1 MNPLRVIV
9 ADDHPVILAGIAVAL
24 RSGGNALVVG
34 EALAPLALMTMLTD
48 IPCDVLVT
56 DYSMPGDGQSDG
68 LALLDDIRKA
78 YPAIPIVVV
87 TALTNA
93 ALYREIVACGVLGLV
108 DKNADATEIPHAVNA
123 AARGDTYYS
132 KNVDAL
138 IGRHR
143 SIDIKR
149 GTLED
154 LSPREL
160 EIMRL
165 FSDGMSVS
173 DISRTTGRGMSTVSQ
188 QKASAMR
195 KLGLTTDAQVFAYV
209 RGRRSE

>member
-9 ADDHPVILAGIAVAL
+9 ADDHPVILAGISVAL
-24 RSGGNALVVG
+24 RSGGSAEVVG
-34 EALAPLALMTMLTD
+34 EALAPQALMSMLANTA
-48 IPCDVLVT
+48 CDVLVT

-68 LALLDDIRKA
+68 LALLDEIRRA
-78 YPAIPIVVV
+78 HPALPIVVV

-108 DKNADATEIPHAVNA
+108 DKNADAMEIPHAVNA
-123 AARGDTYYS
+123 AARGDTFFS

-138 IGRHR
+138 IGRRR

-160 EIMRL
+160 EIMKL

-173 DISRTTGRGMSTVSQ
+173 DISRSTGRGMSTVSQ

-209 RGRRSE
+209 RGRRTE